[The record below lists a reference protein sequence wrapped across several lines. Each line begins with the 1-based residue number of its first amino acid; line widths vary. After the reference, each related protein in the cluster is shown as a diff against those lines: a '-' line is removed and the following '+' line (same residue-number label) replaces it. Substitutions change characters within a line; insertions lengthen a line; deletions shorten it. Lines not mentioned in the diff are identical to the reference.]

1 MHAPTAVDQA
11 VLDLTTHAPSPDGRV
26 RLTIRGELDISAV
39 PALERALRQALAR
52 ATRGVELDLS
62 GTAFCD
68 CAGLNALLAARRH
81 ALERGRTFTIRSAG
95 PAVRRLLTATGTWPL
110 FTPGEHALNH
120 DEQALRKE
128 VVQLRRAM
136 QTRPVI
142 DQARGILMATFALSP
157 EDAWDVLVRIS
168 QTTNT
173 KLHVLAGEL
182 VGTAQNGGIPE
193 AMRQQVKAV
202 LATLP
207 AAPTPPGG
215 EPSSEDTA

>member
-1 MHAPTAVDQA
+1 MHASTTVDEA
-11 VLDLTTHAPSPDGRV
+11 VLELTVHAPSPGGHVRV
-26 RLTIRGELDISAV
+26 TIRGELDLSAV
-39 PALERALRQALAR
+39 PALERALRKAVAR

-68 CAGLNALLAARRH
+68 CAGLNTLLAARRH
-81 ALERGRTFTIRSAG
+81 ALKGGRTFTIRSAG
-95 PAVRRLLTATGTWPL
+95 PAVRHLLTATGTWPL

-120 DEQALRKE
+120 DEQELRNE

-136 QTRPVI
+136 QTRPAI

-157 EDAWDVLVRIS
+157 EDAWEVLVRIS
-168 QTTNT
+168 QNTNT

-182 VGTAQNGGIPE
+182 VVAAQNGGIPE
-193 AMRQQVKAV
+193 AVRQQVKAV

-207 AAPTPPGG
+207 AASPAEEPPAEG
-215 EPSSEDTA
+215 TA

>member
-1 MHAPTAVDQA
+1 MDV
-11 VLDLTTHAPSPDGRV
+11 PSPGGHVRV
-26 RLTIRGELDISAV
+26 TIRGELDLSAV
-39 PALERALRQALAR
+39 PALERALRKAVAR
-52 ATRGVELDLS
+52 ATRGVDLDLS

-120 DEQALRKE
+120 DEQALRNE

-136 QTRPVI
+136 QTRPAI

-168 QTTNT
+168 QNTNT
-173 KLHVLAGEL
+173 KLHVLAGRL
-182 VGTAQNGGIPE
+182 VGTAQDGGLPE
-193 AMRQQVKAV
+193 GLRQQVTAV

-207 AAPTPPGG
+207 ASSDAE
-215 EPSSEDTA
+215 EPSPGAGAAP